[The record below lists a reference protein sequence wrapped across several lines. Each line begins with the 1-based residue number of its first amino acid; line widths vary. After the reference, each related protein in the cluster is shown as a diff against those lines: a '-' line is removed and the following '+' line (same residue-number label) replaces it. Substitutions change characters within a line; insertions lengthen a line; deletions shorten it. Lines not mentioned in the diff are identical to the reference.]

1 MKKLLI
7 AVDGSQQAQQ
17 AVAFAI
23 AASAEVKPPPEIHL
37 VTVQP
42 PLPYSGR
49 VTAAIGRE
57 AVETYY
63 RDHAAEML
71 KSARETLD
79 RAGLRYTVH
88 AAIGEPADEIVR
100 IAAAQHCDLIVMGT
114 HGRGRIGNIVLGS
127 VAQKVL
133 HLTRTPVTLVP

>member
-1 MKKLLI
+1 
-7 AVDGSQQAQQ
+7 
-17 AVAFAI
+17 
-23 AASAEVKPPPEIHL
+23 
-37 VTVQP
+37 
-42 PLPYSGR
+42 
-49 VTAAIGRE
+49 
-57 AVETYY
+57 
-63 RDHAAEML
+63 ML